1 MARSDFEKDIQ
12 RKLREREIVPSD
24 KAWEKLNVQLP
35 QEKGEKA
42 ARGYW
47 VAAAAIILIS
57 VGFFINSNK
66 NELQEPSVVN
76 TKKVNHEA
84 IQPKPSQEIKED
96 VIVNEVQKPL
106 RQMEEK
112 KIIPESSHAVTAT
125 HKIEKEIEI
134 PEEFIVETAEEK
146 KVTKVVSYLETLQS
160 SGKEITEAMVDSLL
174 IQAQRELALE
184 RTFKDSTG
192 KVDAMALLNEVENE
206 LDKSFR
212 DKIFEALQDGFIVV
226 KTAVADRN

>member
-1 MARSDFEKDIQ
+1 MALSDFEKDIQ

-24 KAWEKLNVQLP
+24 KAWEKLNSQLP
-35 QEKGEKA
+35 QSKA
-42 ARGYW
+42 KKRRTWYS
-47 VAAAAIILIS
+47 VAAAVIILIS
-57 VGFFINSNK
+57 AGVFMNENK
-66 NELQEPSVVN
+66 KELQKPAVVN
-76 TKKVNHEA
+76 TKKEKQEV

-112 KIIPESSHAVTAT
+112 KIIPELSNAVTAT

-134 PEEFIVETAEEK
+134 PEEVIVETAEDK
-146 KVTKVVSYLETLQS
+146 KVTKVVSYLETLQN
-160 SGKEITEAMVDSLL
+160 SGKESTEAMVDSLL

>member
-1 MARSDFEKDIQ
+1 MALSDFEKDIQ

-24 KAWEKLNVQLP
+24 KAWEKLNSQLP
-35 QEKGEKA
+35 QSKA
-42 ARGYW
+42 KKRRTWYS
-47 VAAAAIILIS
+47 VAAAVIILIS
-57 VGFFINSNK
+57 AGVFMNENK
-66 NELQEPSVVN
+66 KELQKPAVVN
-76 TKKVNHEA
+76 TKKEKQEV

-112 KIIPESSHAVTAT
+112 KIIPELSNAVTAT

-134 PEEFIVETAEEK
+134 PEEVIVETAEDK
-146 KVTKVVSYLETLQS
+146 KVTKVVSYLETLQN